1 MRLVKKVAIILVTA
15 ARLRSLK
22 RSFRAFYFL
31 SAYLAF
37 NINGLQIL
45 LTFQLIKPAA
55 QASYSLYFSH
65 SFTKLA
71 SLIFSYLIVK
81 PKSTYFS
88 LINLII
94 GRGYSGLLRIYL
106 IFLDQRW
113 FCILILNISQSSYLI
128 SFQIEAQAVY
138 LLLILIRLIGSLQQA
153 VYRPYYNNIIRF
165 ISFIRSIYIVQVLT

>member
-1 MRLVKKVAIILVTA
+1 MRLIKKMATILIIA
-15 ARLRSLK
+15 AGLRSLK
-22 RSFRAFYFL
+22 RSFRAFCFL

-37 NINGLQIL
+37 NINGLQIS

-55 QASYSLYFSH
+55 QTSCSLYFSY

-94 GRGYSGLLRIYL
+94 GRSRSRLLRTYL
-106 IFLDQRW
+106 MFLDWRW
-113 FCILILNISQSSYLI
+113 FCILILNISQSSYLT

-138 LLLILIRLIGSLQQA
+138 LSLIFIRLIGSLQQA

>member
-45 LTFQLIKPAA
+45 LTFQLIKPAV
-55 QASYSLYFSH
+55 QASCSLYFSR

-81 PKSTYFS
+81 PKSTHFS

-94 GRGYSGLLRIYL
+94 GRSYSRLLRTYSM
-106 IFLDQRW
+106 FLDQRQ
-113 FCILILNISQSSYLI
+113 FYILILNISQSSYLT
-128 SFQIEAQAVY
+128 SFRIKAKVVRSS
-138 LLLILIRLIGSLQQA
+138 LILTRLIGGLQQV